1 MCGICGFVYSD
12 QGASQHE
19 PYLRQM
25 NAQIHHRGPDDEGYY
40 VDECAALGM
49 RRLSIIDLVTGDQP
63 VTNEDNTIWLVFNG
77 EIYNYKE
84 IHARLEQRGHQ
95 FITKS
100 DTEVIVHAYE
110 EYGDHCAEH
119 FNGMFAFALWDAP
132 RRKLY
137 VARDHIGIKPMYYW
151 LGEGRLV
158 FGSELKALLAHP
170 EVPRAIDPIALDHF
184 LTLEYIPA
192 PRTIFKDIYK
202 LPPGHR
208 MIFQDGNL
216 HVEQYW
222 DVPMIETPAD
232 EGECVERLAEMID
245 DAVRLQLMSDV
256 PLGAFLS
263 GGIDS
268 STVVASMSAATSIP
282 VKTFSIGF
290 GDPTYNELPYARAVA
305 KRFGTDHY
313 EEYLEPDIV
322 ELAERLVGNLDEPF
336 GDFSIFSTYLVSEV
350 ARRKV
355 KVVLSGDGGDE
366 LFGGYDTYVAQNMD
380 RYYRWLPAPLRRQV
394 LPAVLDA
401 VPPQPAK
408 KGLINKTK
416 RFVEGARLPGAL
428 QHTRWMMFL
437 DRQSKAELYNPDLFK
452 QVNGNS
458 ADQVME
464 KYFQRMAGFDPL
476 AQQQYVDIKTYLADD
491 ILVKVDRMSMAV
503 SLEARVPLLDYRIV
517 EFAVNLPARMKL
529 SRGQTKRILRKA
541 VANRLPEEIL
551 SKPKE
556 GFSIPLKHWLR
567 GPLKPMMIEL
577 LSQESLRKRAY
588 FEPDTVSRWMG
599 DHLARNANHSH
610 RLWALMVF
618 ELWQRRVLDGQPAPQ
633 KELV

>member
-1 MCGICGFVYSD
+1 M
-12 QGASQHE
+12 
-19 PYLRQM
+19 
-25 NAQIHHRGPDDEGYY
+25 
-40 VDECAALGM
+40 
-49 RRLSIIDLVTGDQP
+49 
-63 VTNEDNTIWLVFNG
+63 
-77 EIYNYKE
+77 K
-84 IHARLEQRGHQ
+84 
-95 FITKS
+95 
-100 DTEVIVHAYE
+100 
-110 EYGDHCAEH
+110 
-119 FNGMFAFALWDAP
+119 
-132 RRKLY
+132 
-137 VARDHIGIKPMYYW
+137 
-151 LGEGRLV
+151 
-158 FGSELKALLAHP
+158 
-170 EVPRAIDPIALDHF
+170 
-184 LTLEYIPA
+184 
-192 PRTIFKDIYK
+192 
-202 LPPGHR
+202 
-208 MIFQDGNL
+208 GN
-216 HVEQYW
+216 
-222 DVPMIETPAD
+222 
-232 EGECVERLAEMID
+232 CVERLAEMID

-256 PLGAFLS
+256 PLGAFFS

-322 ELAERLVGNLDEPF
+322 DLAERLVGNLDEPF

-366 LFGGYDTYVAQNMD
+366 MFGGYETYVAQDMD

-394 LPAVLDA
+394 LPALLDA

-437 DRQSKAELYNPDLFK
+437 DRQNKAELYNPDLFK
-452 QVNGNS
+452 RVNGNS

-476 AQQQYVDIKTYLADD
+476 AQQQYVDIKTYLADN

-529 SRGQTKRILRKA
+529 SKGQTKRILRKA

-556 GFSIPLKHWLR
+556 GFQHPAETLAARPLETDDDR
-567 GPLKPMMIEL
+567 
-577 LSQESLRKRAY
+577 
-588 FEPDTVSRWMG
+588 
-599 DHLARNANHSH
+599 LAFPGKSAEARI
-610 RLWALMVF
+610 L
-618 ELWQRRVLDGQPAPQ
+618 
-633 KELV
+633 